1 MNRHPT
7 RTGTARGGDM
17 LRSRRL
23 LGCVVLAAATL
34 LLVAGVRTAVA
45 AEPDLTWSPKPSGF
59 ESGSSVRYI
68 DFGNGS
74 DANPGT
80 KERPWKHLHGR
91 HALG

>member
-1 MNRHPT
+1 
-7 RTGTARGGDM
+7 M